1 MAIKTRGVKLIAH
14 WGEFLQCESEFFVCV
29 GCGKV
34 LSRSGF
40 YHHRGTFYFTDDKAK
55 RRFCFMTN
63 NTERFIERVKSVFER
78 RFHDG
83 RLRGRANIFENDGR
97 NPSITFPLRPA
108 PCRSLPRVSIPR
120 HHIVV
125 HSDEDPHTP
134 QTPIED
140 PLVNRDEFLQF
151 DDFDEGLPLFDDSPE
166 MMSCFSTA
174 GFDPNCFA
182 QFAQNIFREMAER
195 DERKDTIEKEKAKI
209 VSTLAQN

>member
-40 YHHRGTFYFTDDKAK
+40 YHHRGTFTISDDKAK
-55 RRFCFMTN
+55 RRFCLMTN
-63 NTERFIERVKSVFER
+63 NTERFIERVKTVFER

-83 RLRGRANIFENDGR
+83 RLRGRANIFENEGR
-97 NPSITFPLRPA
+97 NPSIIFPLRPFQS
-108 PCRSLPRVSIPR
+108 RSLPRVSIPR

-125 HSDEDPHTP
+125 HSDEDPHSP
-134 QTPIED
+134 PTPIED
-140 PLVNRDEFLQF
+140 PFVNRDEFVQF

-166 MMSCFSTA
+166 MMSCFFHCRIRPQLFRT
-174 GFDPNCFA
+174 
-182 QFAQNIFREMAER
+182 IFP
-195 DERKDTIEKEKAKI
+195 KF
-209 VSTLAQN
+209 LP